1 MLDEQTQTFYRQLA
15 AWMALRERGQCGS
28 IVGINGGQGSGK
40 STAAAFLKDELLS
53 AHGVRAVVLSLD
65 DFYLPR
71 ADRERLALEV
81 HPLFATRGVPGTHD
95 VRLGIDTL
103 DKLRELRKGESLAL
117 PQFSKADDDRIPAS
131 LWSSITG
138 PVDIV
143 LFEGW
148 CVGTPPQS
156 SAELAEPVN
165 ALEANEDADGRWR
178 HIVNEQL
185 RTAYADWF
193 SRLDALV
200 FLRVPD
206 IDCVR
211 RWRWQQEQ
219 DTASAA
225 DSKATGLQSRT
236 QLERFIQHY
245 ERLTTHALRVL
256 PERADVLLTLGEDH
270 AVDSVLFRQR

>member
-1 MLDEQTQTFYRQLA
+1 MLDERTQAFYRQLA
-15 AWMALRERGQCGS
+15 AWMAGRQRGQRAS

-40 STAAAFLKDELLS
+40 STAAAFLKNELLS
-53 AHGVRAVVLSLD
+53 AHGLRAVVLSLD

-71 ADRERLALEV
+71 ADRERLAREV

-95 VRLGIDTL
+95 VQLGIETL
-103 DKLRELRKGESLAL
+103 DKLRVLRTEDSLAL
-117 PQFSKADDDRIPAS
+117 PQFSKAEDDRMPAS
-131 LWSSITG
+131 RWPSVTG

-148 CVGTPPQS
+148 CVGTPPQT
-156 SAELAEPVN
+156 SAELTEPVN
-165 ALEANEDADGRWR
+165 DLEGREDADGRWR
-178 HIVNEQL
+178 SIVNEQL
-185 RTAYADWF
+185 RTTYAEWF

-219 DTASAA
+219 DTASASSSSA
-225 DSKATGLQSRT
+225 IGLQSRT
-236 QLERFIQHY
+236 QLARFIQHY

-256 PERADVLLTLGEDH
+256 PARADVLLTLGEDH
-270 AVDSVLFRQR
+270 AVGSILFRPS

>member
-1 MLDEQTQTFYRQLA
+1 MLDQRTLAFYRQLA
-15 AWMALRERGQCGS
+15 AWMAGRERGQGAS
-28 IVGINGGQGSGK
+28 IFGINGGQGSGK
-40 STAAAFLKDELLS
+40 STAAEFLKDELLS
-53 AHGVRAVVLSLD
+53 AHGLRAVVLSLD

-95 VRLGIDTL
+95 VQLGIDTL
-103 DKLRELRKGESLAL
+103 EKLRELRKGASLAL
-117 PQFSKADDDRIPAS
+117 PQFSKADDDRMPEANWPS
-131 LWSSITG
+131 VNGL
-138 PVDIV
+138 VDIV

-156 SAELAEPVN
+156 SAALAEPVN
-165 ALEANEDADGRWR
+165 ELEARADAEGRWR
-178 HIVNEQL
+178 GLVNEQL

-193 SRLDALV
+193 SRLDTLV

-219 DTASAA
+219 DTAGAA
-225 DSKATGLQSRT
+225 SSTAVGLQTRT
-236 QLERFIQHY
+236 QLDRFIQHY

-270 AVDSVLFRQR
+270 AVSSILFRPS

>member
-1 MLDEQTQTFYRQLA
+1 MLDQRTLAFYRQLA
-15 AWMALRERGQCGS
+15 AWMAGRKRGQRAS

-40 STAAAFLKDELLS
+40 STAAAFLKDELLA
-53 AHGVRAVVLSLD
+53 AHGLRALVLSLD

-71 ADRERLALEV
+71 PDRERLALEV
-81 HPLFATRGVPGTHD
+81 HPLLVTRGVPGTHD
-95 VRLGIDTL
+95 VQLGIDTL
-103 DKLRELRKGESLAL
+103 TKLRELRKGDSLAL
-117 PQFSKADDDRIPAS
+117 PQFSKADDDRKPEAH
-131 LWSSITG
+131 WSSVTG
-138 PVDIV
+138 PVDIL

-165 ALEANEDADGRWR
+165 PLEASEDADGGWR

-185 RTAYADWF
+185 RTAYADWY

-211 RWRWQQEQ
+211 RWRWQQEL
-219 DTASAA
+219 DTAVAA
-225 DSKATGLQSRT
+225 SSTAIGLQTRT
-236 QLERFIQHY
+236 QLDRFIQHY

-270 AVDSVLFRQR
+270 AVGSILFRQR

>member
-1 MLDEQTQTFYRQLA
+1 MLDQRTLAFYRQLA
-15 AWMALRERGQCGS
+15 AWMAGHGRGQGGS
-28 IVGINGGQGSGK
+28 IFGINGGQGSGK
-40 STAAAFLKDELLS
+40 STAAAFLKHELLS
-53 AHGVRAVVLSLD
+53 VHGLRAVVLSLD

-71 ADRERLALEV
+71 ADRERLARDV

-95 VRLGIDTL
+95 VQLGGDTL

-117 PQFSKADDDRIPAS
+117 PQFSKADDDRMSPSRWPNA
-131 LWSSITG
+131 TG

-148 CVGTPPQS
+148 CVGTPPQT
-156 SAELAEPVN
+156 SAELVEPAN
-165 ALEANEDADGRWR
+165 ALEADEDADGRWR

-185 RTAYADWF
+185 RTSYDDWY

-236 QLERFIQHY
+236 QLDRFIQHY

-270 AVDSVLFRQR
+270 AVGSILFRTS

>member
-1 MLDEQTQTFYRQLA
+1 MLDQRTLAFYRQLA
-15 AWMALRERGQCGS
+15 AWMAERGRGQRGS
-28 IVGINGGQGSGK
+28 IIGINGGQGSGK

-53 AHGVRAVVLSLD
+53 AHGLRAVVLSLD

-71 ADRERLALEV
+71 ADRERLARDV

-95 VRLGIDTL
+95 VQLGVDTL
-103 DKLRELRKGESLAL
+103 DKLRQLRKGESLAL
-117 PQFSKADDDRIPAS
+117 PQFSKADDDRMPPS
-131 LWSSITG
+131 RWPNDTG

-148 CVGTPPQS
+148 CVGTPPQT
-156 SAELAEPVN
+156 SAELVEPAN
-165 ALEANEDADGRWR
+165 ALEADEDADGRWR

-185 RTAYADWF
+185 RTSYADWY
-193 SRLDALV
+193 SQIDALV

-236 QLERFIQHY
+236 QLDRFIQHY

-256 PERADVLLTLGEDH
+256 PERTDVLLTLGEDH
-270 AVDSVLFRQR
+270 AVSSILFHPR